1 MRHVRAP
8 KDVRIIC
15 WFVLVVLLGSGCTT
29 LPSRSVSLSPP
40 SGAPDH
46 FSLARYYQEESLR
59 LISDSGRHSALA
71 VQYTG
76 KGVSG
81 ADASLWREL
90 ADYSTVLALYELNM
104 ARAMVALA
112 LIHRQLEEN
121 PRPPVEERGSP

>member
-15 WFVLVVLLGSGCTT
+15 WFVLVVLLGSGCTA
-29 LPSRSVSLSPP
+29 LHSARP
-40 SGAPDH
+40 SGLSQASAPDH
-46 FSLARYYQEESLR
+46 PSLARYYQEESLR

-121 PRPPVEERGSP
+121 PRPPLEERGSP